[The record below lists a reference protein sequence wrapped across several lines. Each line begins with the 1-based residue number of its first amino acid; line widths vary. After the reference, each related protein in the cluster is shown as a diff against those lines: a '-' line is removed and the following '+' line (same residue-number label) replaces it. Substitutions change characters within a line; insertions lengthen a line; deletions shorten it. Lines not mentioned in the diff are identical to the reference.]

1 MKGKEKTMRRSI
13 AFLLA
18 LVLMVSLLAACG
30 NTQKTPNE
38 TQAPAQSGE
47 EVQNTPVGNF
57 IVPEG
62 GYDGSAVEIVFYNTM
77 GANLSAV
84 LEKYI
89 AEFNKLYPNI
99 TVVSTNVGNYDD
111 CRDQISTEITV
122 GNQPNIAYC
131 YPDHVALYNLAKAV
145 STLDNLIASEIE
157 VKHADGTTELLGL
170 TAEQIADFIPGYYN
184 EGKQFG
190 DGLMYTMPLSKSTE
204 VLYYNKTFFEE
215 NGLKVPTTWD
225 EMEETCKKLLEL
237 DPKCIP
243 LGYDSEDN
251 WFITMCEQGGYDYT
265 SATGDHYLFNNDD
278 CKAFV
283 KRFRD
288 WYQKGYVTTEA
299 LYGGYTSGLF
309 TELDKN
315 TSHSYMCIGS
325 SGGAGYQIPEG
336 RAFEVGIASIPQ
348 VNPDAGKV
356 ISQGP
361 SVCILKGG
369 KTTDQEVLASW
380 LFVKYLTTNMA
391 FQTEFSSVS
400 GYMPVLESA
409 QDDPAYSQW
418 LAKANGAEFLT
429 AYVVKVG
436 LEQADYYFTSPA
448 FNGSSVA
455 RAQVGGVLSKCMSE
469 ETNDVDKLIDDTF
482 QAAYSEC
489 VYMGG

>member
-1 MKGKEKTMRRSI
+1 MSKKILAILM
-13 AFLLA
+13 AAVLLIGG
-18 LVLMVSLLAACG
+18 LAACG
-30 NTQKTPNE
+30 GKGG
-38 TQAPAQSGE
+38 S
-47 EVQNTPVGNF
+47 GNF
-57 IVPEG
+57 VIPEG
-62 GYDGSAVEIVFYNTM
+62 GYDGSEVTIKFAHTM
-77 GANLSAV
+77 GAKLQEV
-84 LEKYI
+84 LNYHI
-89 AEFNKLYPNI
+89 GEFNKLYPNI
-99 TVVSTNVGNYDD
+99 HIEHDSYGGWSDIAGLIN
-111 CRDQISTEITV
+111 TEIM
-122 GNQPNIAYC
+122 GDNQPNIAYC
-131 YPDHVALYNLAKAV
+131 YPDHVATYNMSQSV
-145 STLDNLIASEIE
+145 VTLDDLIASDIE
-157 VKHADGTTELLGL
+157 TARDDGTTEPLGL
-170 TAEQIADFIPGYYN
+170 TKEQVDDFIDGFYN
-184 EGKQFG
+184 EGKAYG
-190 DGLMYTMPLSKSTE
+190 DDKMYTMPLSKSTE
-204 VLYYNKTFFEE
+204 VLYYNKTFFEK
-215 NGLKVPTTWD
+215 NNLKVPTTWD

-251 WFITMCEQGGYDYT
+251 WFITMCEQGGYNYT
-265 SATGDHYLFNNDD
+265 SATGEHYLFNNDD

-288 WYQKGYVTTEA
+288 WYHKGYVTTEA

-348 VNPDAGKV
+348 LNPADGKV

-380 LFVKYLTTNMA
+380 LFVKYITTNMA

-429 AYVVKVG
+429 AYVVKAG
-436 LEQADYYFTSPA
+436 LDQADYYFTSPA

-455 RAQVGGVLSKCMSE
+455 RSQVGALLSKCMSE
-469 ETNDVDKLIDDTF
+469 NTNDVDAFIDEAF
-482 QAAYSEC
+482 KAAYDEC
-489 VYMGG
+489 MYLGG